1 MDKQSNRK
9 DNKIQE
15 RRDER
20 SQAFN
25 FVFERM
31 FRDDTID
38 DAFEDAENARDIQV
52 SEYTRKVV
60 KGVEEHLE
68 EIDALIE
75 KNLKGW
81 KKNRISKISLTILRI
96 AVFEMLYMH
105 DIPASVSINE
115 AVELAKNY
123 ATTSDGSFV
132 NGVLGSIAKSL
143 KKSGEN

>member
-1 MDKQSNRK
+1 MDKQSNNK
-9 DNKIQE
+9 DKIIQE
-15 RRDER
+15 RREER
-20 SQAFN
+20 QQAFS

-31 FRDDTID
+31 FRDDAID
-38 DAFEDAENARDIQV
+38 EAFEDAENARDIQI
-52 SEYTRKVV
+52 SDYTRTVV
-60 KGVEEHLE
+60 EGVEKNIE

-96 AVFEMLYMH
+96 AVFEMLYMKN
-105 DIPASVSINE
+105 IPTSVSINE

-123 ATTSDGSFV
+123 ATAADGSFV

-143 KKSGEN
+143 EKSGEK